1 MKKGFTLIEL
11 IFTIVILAITTMA
24 IPRIVAQ
31 TTELNALAIKEELV
45 YNAKAFMSR
54 ISKAQWDSNWI
65 GYASYKCEEGYEDG
79 CIASSKAR
87 ILTINSNTIDGT
99 EPRPGILEEPNKRE
113 VSPGLPTVKEHFGG
127 IAKKKGGLYRDVDD
141 YDGFTTDITVGN
153 LVGSSSKGDFILN
166 TRIKVDVDYVD
177 EPFTKEEYAKGV
189 NLNGVLS
196 DEPLHYVHHDGPPSP
211 DAVWPFTN
219 IKMVRVSAVDL
230 NDAVARDGNSSK
242 AVVLKA
248 FLSNIGVG
256 YQTTAT
262 RRYN

>member
-54 ISKAQWDSNWI
+54 ISKAQWDSA
-65 GYASYKCEEGYEDG
+65 YAGDASCGGDTG
-79 CIASSKAR
+79 CMKR
-87 ILTINSNTIDGT
+87 ILSVNPSIDLPDNSTI
-99 EPRPGILEEPNKRE
+99 EARPGILNEASKRE
-113 VSPGLPTVKEHFGG
+113 VSAQAPATKKQFGRRG
-127 IAKKKGGLYRDVDD
+127 ISLGGGNYNDIDD
-141 YDGFTTDITVGN
+141 YDQFTTDIRVGD

-166 TRIKVDVDYVD
+166 TRINVDVDYVA
-177 EPFTKEEYAKGV
+177 EPFTAAQYATGTDIS
-189 NLNGVLS
+189 GVLS
-196 DEPLHYVHHDGPPSP
+196 DKPSN
-211 DAVWPFTN
+211 DAVTN
-219 IKMVRVSAVDL
+219 IKMVRVAATDL
-230 NDAVARDGNSSK
+230 NDAVAKDGTAKS
-242 AVVLKA
+242 VVLKA

-256 YQTTAT
+256 SQTTAT